1 MTIQE
6 RMAVLETIMVMDD
19 DHNTLL
25 QGMTIDDGQ
34 LEIWCNHL
42 AIAVQDFSWGV
53 MTIMEI

>member
-34 LEIWCNHL
+34 
-42 AIAVQDFSWGV
+42 
-53 MTIMEI
+53 MEI